1 MKIYSKYM
9 DPPEPPQHLW
19 LTIDY
24 SKINFQDMNHI
35 KFIYY
40 TIPETY
46 TTLNTMYKIHQKNT
60 KDYLKISNSYD
71 GKNNPPKLMKKI
83 KK

>member
-19 LTIDY
+19 LIIDFT
-24 SKINFQDMNHI
+24 KIDFRDMDHI

-40 TIPETY
+40 NIPETY
-46 TTLNTMYKIHQKNT
+46 TTLNTMYKIYKKNH
-60 KDYLKISNSYD
+60 KDYLKITNSYD
-71 GKNNPPKLMKKI
+71 GIPKIMKKI

>member
-9 DPPEPPQHLW
+9 DPPEPPKHLW

-24 SKINFQDMNHI
+24 TKINFRDMDHI

-40 TIPETY
+40 NIPETY
-46 TTLNTMYKIHQKNT
+46 TTLNTMYKIYKKNT
-60 KDYLKISNSYD
+60 KDYLKITNSYGSKD
-71 GKNNPPKLMKKI
+71 IPPKIMKKI

>member
-1 MKIYSKYM
+1 MRIYSKYM
-9 DPPEPPQHLW
+9 DPPEPPKHLW

-24 SKINFQDMNHI
+24 TKINFRDMDHI

-40 TIPETY
+40 NIPETY
-46 TTLNTMYKIHQKNT
+46 TTLNTMYKIYQKNT
-60 KDYLKISNSYD
+60 KDYLKITNSYD
-71 GKNNPPKLMKKI
+71 SEPKIMKKI

>member
-9 DPPEPPQHLW
+9 DPPEPPKHLW

-24 SKINFQDMNHI
+24 TKIDFQDMDHI
-35 KFIYY
+35 KFIYAN
-40 TIPETY
+40 IPETY
-46 TTLNTMYKIHQKNT
+46 TTLNTMYKIYQKNT
-60 KDYLKISNSYD
+60 KDYLKITNSY
-71 GKNNPPKLMKKI
+71 GKNEPPKIMKKI